1 MLYCC
6 EFCGAKFKRES
17 EVLEHERRHQPAEDK
32 RTARVVI
39 HDLPRERLVIEPE
52 EDFIIIRREVRR
64 RGEWRDTEEEAVY
77 VHADAVRELG
87 QALIQ
92 VASRQVYA

>member
-1 MLYCC
+1 MR
-6 EFCGAKFKRES
+6 KRIE
-17 EVLEHERRHQPAEDK
+17 ELEGRALAEKEDEADPA
-32 RTARVVI
+32 TARVVV

-52 EDFIIIRREVRR
+52 EDFIIIRREACR

-92 VASRQVYA
+92 VAARQVL

>member
-1 MLYCC
+1 M
-6 EFCGAKFKRES
+6 
-17 EVLEHERRHQPAEDK
+17 
-32 RTARVVI
+32 
-39 HDLPRERLVIEPE
+39 PE
-52 EDFIIIRREVRR
+52 EDFIIIRREARR

-92 VASRQVYA
+92 VAARQVL

>member
-17 EVLEHERRHQPAEDK
+17 ETLEHERRHQPAEDK
-32 RTARVVI
+32 RTARVVV

-52 EDFIIIRREVRR
+52 EDFIIIRREACR
-64 RGEWRDTEEEAVY
+64 RGE
-77 VHADAVRELG
+77 
-87 QALIQ
+87 
-92 VASRQVYA
+92 